1 MAYAA
6 IMVSVESDAASD
18 RRLAVA
24 HRLAAR
30 FEATLIGLAAEAP
43 RAMLA
48 LASGTAAENEAE
60 GQEHRRVTAALQAAE
75 RRFHAALRPEDAARA
90 EWRAFAENPARALV
104 REARSADL
112 LVIGTGGRLDSGDV
126 LLTAG
131 RPVLVVP
138 AAVNTLQARHIVI
151 GWRDTPQSRRAVTD
165 ALPLLRRAESVR
177 VLAVAKPDD
186 AAAAGGAGSARAGTE
201 AVVAHLARHGVA
213 AASGLRQSPHASVPE
228 ALIAAAAEHDAD
240 LIVAGAYG
248 HARALE
254 WKFGG
259 VTRALLGQ
267 APVCCLL
274 SH

>member
-6 IMVSVESDAASD
+6 IMVSVEPDAASD

-24 HRLAAR
+24 QRLAAR

-43 RAMLA
+43 RGMLA
-48 LASGTAAENEAE
+48 LESGQAAENAAE
-60 GQEHRRVTAALQAAE
+60 GHEHRRVEAALQDAE
-75 RRFHAALRPEDAARA
+75 RRFRAALRPEDAARA
-90 EWRAFAENPARALV
+90 EWRAFAENPARAMV

-138 AAVNTLQARHIVI
+138 AGVAALQARHIVI

-177 VLAVAKPDD
+177 VLAVATPDEN
-186 AAAAGGAGSARAGTE
+186 ANTEARAGTE
-201 AVVAHLARHGVA
+201 AVVAHLARHGVSA
-213 AASGLRQSPHASVPE
+213 AGLLRASPHASVPE
-228 ALIAAAAEHDAD
+228 ALITAAAEHEAD

-259 VTRALLGQ
+259 VTRALLSQ